1 MSSEDE
7 KKLKQK
13 IYIVIALCVI
23 ILIAFFYLII
33 RDNIKKPVNPIIDD
47 SSVIVETPDSVIV
60 TEEPIQT
67 PEESIIP
74 EDTITPDTSAI
85 PEETDKPEETQEPE
99 ETTIPEDTDP
109 KQEDPPKEETKVD
122 VHTDSSL
129 YRVVNKDNPLDRNYV
144 PKDMKKANVAQIGT
158 QMLRSEAVE
167 PLEEMFKAAEKDNIH
182 LFLISGYRSYALQYS
197 LWETYKARYG
207 EATARRIDSYPGTSE
222 HQTGLSVDLGGA
234 DRNCEL
240 KACFYDTKTYKWLHE
255 NAYKYGY
262 IERNP
267 RGSETVTKVQ
277 ESPWNFRYI
286 GKEEAEKIY
295 KSGKTLEE
303 YYQLN

>member
-1 MSSEDE
+1 MNSEDE

-13 IYIVIALCVI
+13 IYIVIVLCII
-23 ILIAFFYLII
+23 ILIAFGYLII
-33 RDNIKKPVNPIIDD
+33 RDNIKKPVDPVIDN
-47 SSVIVETPDSVIV
+47 SSVIVETPDAVIETDEPV
-60 TEEPIQT
+60 TT
-67 PEESIIP
+67 PEESVIPQETIEP
-74 EDTITPDTSAI
+74 EDTNI
-85 PEETDKPEETQEPE
+85 PEETQNPEETTVPEETQQPE
-99 ETTIPEDTDP
+99 ETAVPEDQPD
-109 KQEDPPKEETKVD
+109 EESKVD
-122 VHTDSSL
+122 VKTDSSL

-144 PKDMKKANVAQIGT
+144 PKDMIKANVAQIGT
-158 QMLRSEAVE
+158 QLLRSEAVV

-222 HQTGLSVDLGGA
+222 HQTGLSVDLGSA
-234 DRNCEL
+234 DRKCEL

-267 RGSETVTKVQ
+267 KGSEAITKVQ

-286 GKEEAEKIY
+286 GKEEAEKIH